1 MSPLRLGLL
10 LAGVF
15 AAVLIAKAALVDGL
29 AKPQAKSAGLV
40 ADKLKHLDALLRE
53 AVDRRQIAGGVTL
66 LARHGRISH
75 LSAIG
80 WRDAESHT
88 PMTADTLF
96 RIASMTKPI
105 TSVAAMMLV
114 EEGKL
119 RLDDPISKFVPQFR
133 YATVGVPGWM
143 GWNLQEIPAWREI
156 TIRDLLTHTSG
167 LSYRLWGIQPWAGL
181 YRQAG
186 VSDGLLHPPGTCLDN
201 VRRLARLPLLFQPG
215 SLWGYGLSTD
225 VLGVVVEAA
234 SGQDLATFF
243 HQRIFEPLHMHDT
256 FFFVPPEKKHRL
268 AALYLRDGDGRRR
281 RVGDDPLAVGELQ
294 FSAAAPCE
302 ADGNYYSG
310 GAGLVS
316 TAPDY
321 ARFLQMLLNG
331 GELDGV
337 RLLQPETVEQMT
349 KNQIGYLRTYIPQY
363 GDRYGYGFGIRT
375 ADDRSGDPASIGSYS
390 WGGVFHTYF
399 WVDPEKEL
407 IGMMMLQL
415 FALGDLP
422 LRQEFKQRAYECLAH
437 Y

>member
-1 MSPLRLGLL
+1 MSSIRLGLL

-29 AKPQAKSAGLV
+29 TKPQAKAAGLV
-40 ADKLKHLDALLRE
+40 TAKLKRLDALLQE
-53 AVDRRQIAGGVTL
+53 AVDRRQIAGGVAL
-66 LARHGRISH
+66 LARRGRIGH

-88 PMTADTLF
+88 PMTTDTLF
-96 RIASMTKPI
+96 RIASLTKPI

-119 RLDDPISKFVPQFR
+119 RLDDPVSKFLPDFR
-133 YATVGVPGWM
+133 YARVGVPNWM
-143 GWNLQEIPAWREI
+143 GWNLQDVPAWREI

-167 LSYRLWGIQPWAGL
+167 LSYRLWGIQPWSGL

-215 SLWGYGLSTD
+215 CLWGYGLSTD
-225 VLGVVVEAA
+225 VLGVVIEAA

-243 HQRIFEPLHMHDT
+243 RQRIFEPLNMHDT
-256 FFFVPPEKKHRL
+256 FFFVPVEKKSRL
-268 AALYLRDGDGRRR
+268 ASLYLRDVDGRRR
-281 RVGDDPLAVGELQ
+281 RVGDEPVAAGELQ
-294 FSAAAPCE
+294 FSATSCCE
-302 ADGNYYSG
+302 AGGKYHSG

-316 TAPDY
+316 TAADY
-321 ARFLQMLLNG
+321 ARFLQMLLAG

-337 RLLQPETVEQMT
+337 RLLQPATVEQMT
-349 KNQIGYLRTYIPQY
+349 KNQIGYLHTYIPQY
-363 GDRYGYGFGIRT
+363 GDRYGYGVGIRT
-375 ADDRSGDPASIGSYS
+375 ADDLSGDPASIGSYA
-390 WGGVFHTYF
+390 WGGLFHTYF

-415 FALGDLP
+415 FAVGDLP
-422 LRQEFKQRAYECLAH
+422 LRQEFKQRAYECLAD
-437 Y
+437 